1 MDNSSKSK
9 SKKAMDFNEYYDELD
24 ERDDFSEME

>member
-1 MDNSSKSK
+1 MDSSKSK
-9 SKKAMDFNEYYDELD
+9 SKKTMWLNEYYDELD